1 MNPIVKYLAVAILLV
16 AVVGISIK
24 RTISQSTA
32 LPKRGCFVHHIRIDT
47 TQKSILFPKLA
58 GHLLSYTRDGK
69 ALLTTITYN
78 FTRPIP
84 MKEWLA
90 LKQKPNK
97 SIAIQSTLIETR
109 GTVKANVDTLFFK
122 SNKTGFFDKVFLMER
137 VKGSIIKLKDLKTN
151 DDYVIGTCDPNL

>member
-1 MNPIVKYLAVAILLV
+1 MNPIVKYLAVDILLV

-24 RTISQSTA
+24 RTINQSTA

-69 ALLTTITYN
+69 SLLTTITYN
-78 FTRPIP
+78 FTRSIP

-97 SIAIQSTLIETR
+97 QIAIQSTLIETR
-109 GTVKANVDTLFFK
+109 GTVKANGDTLFFK
-122 SNKTGFFDKVFLMER
+122 SNKTGFDKVFLTEY
-137 VKGSIIKLKDLKTN
+137 VNGSIIKLKDVKTN